1 MGNRESTGETTTKR
15 GHAGRRRLSHP
26 MALLLLLI
34 LMVAACTTGSGDLV
48 TETRDVGE
56 FDRMDVSGGL
66 EVDLSIEAGSPSQVT
81 VHFDD
86 NLQDKIRTEV
96 VDGTLIIEADG
107 SFTVTGS
114 GRMVEVDV
122 PLLSALAA
130 SGGSIVRGV
139 GSVDQFA
146 VQANGGSRVDLSD
159 LVVQGMTVDISAGAN
174 VDVTA
179 ESSIEGEVSGGASLT
194 VSGDPAT
201 RNLDVSGGGSVS
213 G

>member
-1 MGNRESTGETTTKR
+1 LG
-15 GHAGRRRLSHP
+15 
-26 MALLLLLI
+26 LLLTAVL
-34 LMVAACTTGSGDLV
+34 AACTTGSGNLV
-48 TETRDVGE
+48 TETREVSD
-56 FDRMDVSGGL
+56 FDRIEVSSGIAV
-66 EVDLSIEAGSPSQVT
+66 ELSIEAGSPSQVT

-122 PLLSALAA
+122 PSLAALAA

-139 GSVDQFA
+139 GSVDKFA

-159 LVVQGMTVDISAGAN
+159 LVVQGMTVDVSAGAN

-179 ESSIEGEVSGGASLT
+179 ESSIEGEVTGGASLT
-194 VSGDPAT
+194 VGGDPAT
-201 RNLDVSGGGSVS
+201 RNLDVSGGGSVN

>member
-1 MGNRESTGETTTKR
+1 MGKKEAMGGTTTQR

-26 MALLLLLI
+26 LGLLLLTAI
-34 LMVAACTTGSGDLV
+34 ATACITGSGDLV

-56 FDRMDVSGGL
+56 FDRIDVSGGL
-66 EVDLSIEAGSPSQVT
+66 EVDLSIEAGSPAQVT
-81 VHFDD
+81 THFDD

-114 GRMVEVDV
+114 GRIVEVEL
-122 PLLSALAA
+122 PSLTALAA
-130 SGGSIVRGV
+130 SGGSIVQGV
-139 GSVDQFA
+139 GSVDQLA
-146 VQANGGSRVDLSD
+146 VQASGGSRVDLSD
-159 LVVQGMTVDISAGAN
+159 LVVQGMTVDVSAGAN
-174 VDVTA
+174 LDVNA

-194 VSGDPAT
+194 LSGDPAT

>member
-1 MGNRESTGETTTKR
+1 VRQRVSQFLG
-15 GHAGRRRLSHP
+15 
-26 MALLLLLI
+26 LLLTAVL
-34 LMVAACTTGSGDLV
+34 AACTTGSGNLV
-48 TETRDVGE
+48 TETREVSD
-56 FDRMDVSGGL
+56 FDRIEVSSGIAV
-66 EVDLSIEAGSPSQVT
+66 ELSIEAGSPSQVT

-122 PLLSALAA
+122 PSLAALAA

-139 GSVDQFA
+139 GSVDKFA

-159 LVVQGMTVDISAGAN
+159 LVVQGMTVDVSAGAN

-179 ESSIEGEVSGGASLT
+179 ESSIEGEVTGGASLT
-194 VSGDPAT
+194 VGGDPAT
-201 RNLDVSGGGSVS
+201 RNLDVSGGGSVN

>member
-1 MGNRESTGETTTKR
+1 VG
-15 GHAGRRRLSHP
+15 
-26 MALLLLLI
+26 LLLLTAI
-34 LMVAACTTGSGDLV
+34 AAACTTGSGDLV

-56 FDRMDVSGGL
+56 FDRIDVSGGL
-66 EVDLSIEAGSPSQVT
+66 EVDLSIEAGSTAQVT
-81 VHFDD
+81 THFDD

-96 VDGTLIIEADG
+96 VDGTLIIEPDG

-114 GRMVEVDV
+114 GRMVEVEV
-122 PLLSALAA
+122 ASLTALTA
-130 SGGSIVRGV
+130 SGGSIVRGA

-146 VQANGGSRVDLSD
+146 VQAGGGSRVDLSD
-159 LVVQGMTVDISAGAN
+159 LVVQGMTVDVSAGAN